1 MNRFTLLKNRNLS
14 KWIGFIIAFLIF
26 GATIWYSNHF
36 VSQLKVEENIKIEN
50 YAKAVQLLG
59 LEESVYLSSDVQ
71 DYLTRITS
79 ANTTMPVVLIDGE
92 SGEVYYA
99 LNISE
104 EIQSDSEKMNRLI
117 DRMKELHQPIE
128 IDLGELG
135 KQYVYYENSPLLTR
149 LQYYPIILIL
159 IIILFVYFSFWY
171 FRTLKNTEQSFLW
184 AGMAKE
190 TAHQIGTPLSSL
202 LGWVEILKMED
213 MDQMPVIEIE
223 KDIYRLN
230 QITER
235 FSKIGSLPELQ
246 PHNIVEATKTTVD
259 YLRNR
264 ISKKVD
270 LQFQS
275 EKGEIRIP
283 LNVSLYSWVIENL
296 VKNAVDAM
304 HNQGAINV
312 YIADESRMVT
322 VSVADTGP
330 GIPKKLHKQ
339 IFEPGFTTKQRG
351 WGLGLSLARRIIQ
364 DYHKGKIFVAKSDK
378 GSGTEIKIILK
389 K

>member
-1 MNRFTLLKNRNLS
+1 MNRFALLKNRNLS
-14 KWIGFIIAFLIF
+14 KWIGFIVAFFIF
-26 GATIWYSNHF
+26 GATIWYSNQF
-36 VSQLKVEENIKIEN
+36 VKQLKVEEKTKIEN
-50 YAKAVQLLG
+50 YAHAVQLSG
-59 LEESVYLSSDVQ
+59 SDEILSSNVQ
-71 DYLTRITS
+71 NYLLNITRG
-79 ANTTMPVVLIDGE
+79 NTTMPVVLLE
-92 SGEVYYA
+92 ENGEV
-99 LNISE
+99 LLVNNIPE
-104 EIQSDSEKMNRLI
+104 TVQNDSLKMSRLI
-117 DRMKELHQPIE
+117 KRMKDLHDPIE

-159 IIILFVYFSFWY
+159 VIILFVYFSFWY

-213 MDQMPVIEIE
+213 VDQMPVIEIE
-223 KDIYRLN
+223 KDIQRLN

-246 PHNIVEATKTTVD
+246 PNNVVETTQTTVN
-259 YLRNR
+259 YLRDR

-270 LQFQS
+270 LQFKS

-283 LNVSLYSWVIENL
+283 LNVALYSWVIENL

-304 HNQGAINV
+304 HNKGAISV
-312 YIADESRMVT
+312 YITDNSQYVT
-322 VSVADTGP
+322 ISVADTGP

-378 GSGTEIKIILK
+378 GSGTEIQVVLRK
-389 K
+389 